1 MRTAR
6 ASRWFVAAGALFL
19 VALQLAIAA
28 GAPRR
33 TVVTLGLYGFVLHVA
48 FGKAYALVPSYFQRS
63 LAWPTAPAVQ
73 WPLSVAGTAAL
84 ALTPLGPRWLGSAG
98 TALWAGGVA
107 VFLGTLGWTIRDNP
121 TGAATGTGDANAH
134 RRTVDRRANAV
145 VPVALGYLALTA
157 VAALAGA
164 FEVRPFG
171 AGPLAVQQRS
181 HLLAAGTAAL
191 LVFGVGFR
199 LFPRFLV
206 AEPPRRLVAV
216 VLLTG
221 ALGPALLA
229 FGLFSPTVL
238 LVGGVVE
245 GVAVVG
251 FAASY
256 LVLFARS
263 DRRRVGFYAVA
274 LAVVAGVLGVGL
286 GLTMAVTA
294 REPALVGAHYRLM
307 LVGFLGLTVV
317 GAAYQ
322 FYPPAVGTWPLASD
336 RTAFGSIALLGGGL
350 GLQVLGAL
358 LGHEL
363 VSTVGTLLG
372 VSGAVLFAYLLFA
385 AFDRRRGR

>member
-1 MRTAR
+1 MGIAR
-6 ASRWFVAAGALFL
+6 ASRWFVAAGALFFL
-19 VALQLAIAA
+19 GVQLAIAA

-48 FGKAYALVPSYFQRS
+48 FGKAYALVPSYFERS
-63 LAWPTAPAVQ
+63 LAWPTAPAIQ

-84 ALTPLGPRWLGSAG
+84 ALAPAGPAWLDPAG
-98 TALWAGGVA
+98 TALWAGSVA
-107 VFLGTLGWTIRDNP
+107 IFLGTLGWTIRDNP

-134 RRTVDRRANAV
+134 RRPVDRRANAV
-145 VPVALGYLALTA
+145 VPVALGYLSLAV

-164 FEVRPFG
+164 FG
-171 AGPLAVQQRS
+171 SGWLADQQRS

-221 ALGPALLA
+221 AVGPALLA

-245 GVAVVG
+245 AVAVLG
-251 FAASY
+251 FAVSY

-274 LAVVAGVLGVGL
+274 LGAVAGVAGVGL
-286 GLTMAVTA
+286 GLAMAVTA
-294 REPALVGAHYRLM
+294 REPALVRAHYRLM

-336 RTAFGSIALLGGGL
+336 RTALGSIALLGGGL
-350 GLQVLGAL
+350 GLQVVGAL
-358 LGHEL
+358 LGHDL
-363 VSTVGTLLG
+363 VSAVGAILG
-372 VSGAVLFAYLLFA
+372 VSGAALFAYLLFA